1 MKQRFFKA
9 DSISFPIINGYK
21 PDSYKEENIMAKVL
35 VIADIKQ
42 GVLKGS
48 TAELLSKAKALGAE
62 TAVVAIGSNI
72 ESLIPDLANA
82 GSDTQY
88 IADDPGLE
96 LFSAGPYASCV
107 VDAAKQF
114 GANLIWFGF
123 SESGKAAAPRV
134 AAQLDVACATDITDI
149 ILSGDQ
155 IEITRPAIANKVI
168 QRVKTNTEQLVAVV
182 RAGAFEAA
190 EGISGTEN
198 VVKLSPPAP
207 DLKAVIKEILS
218 DASGEIDL
226 ADADVVISVG
236 RGVKDEAGADLVKE
250 LANDLKAG
258 FGSSRAMV
266 DAGFMPHNKQVGQT
280 GKIVAPGLYM
290 AIGISGA
297 IQHLAGMNGSKVI
310 LAVNKDPEAPIF
322 NVADYGIVGD
332 LFEVVPILREEI
344 NKVRT

>member
-1 MKQRFFKA
+1 
-9 DSISFPIINGYK
+9 
-21 PDSYKEENIMAKVL
+21 MAKVL
-35 VIADIKQ
+35 AIADIKQ

-48 TAELLSKAKALGAE
+48 TTELLSKARALGAE

-72 ESLIPDLANA
+72 QSLIPDLASA

-88 IADDPGLE
+88 IADDPSLE
-96 LFSAGPYASCV
+96 MFSAGPYASCV
-107 VDAAKQF
+107 VDAAKQS
-114 GANLIWFGF
+114 GANLIWFSF
-123 SESGKAAAPRV
+123 SESGKAVAPRV
-134 AAQLDVACATDITDI
+134 AAQLDAACATEITEVT
-149 ILSGDQ
+149 LAGDQ
-155 IEITRPAIANKVI
+155 VEIIRPAIANKVI
-168 QRVKTNTEQLVAVV
+168 QRVKINTELLVAVV

-190 EGISGTEN
+190 EGITGTEN
-198 VVKLSPPAP
+198 VVTLSPPES
-207 DLKAVIKEILS
+207 DLKAIIKELIS

-226 ADADVVISVG
+226 ADADIVISVG
-236 RGVKDEAGADLVKE
+236 RGAKDQAGVDLVKE

-266 DAGFMPHNKQVGQT
+266 DGGFMAHNKQVGQT
-280 GKIVAPGLYM
+280 GKIVAPTLYM

-310 LAVNKDPEAPIF
+310 LAINKDAEAPIF

-344 NKVRT
+344 NKIRN

>member
-1 MKQRFFKA
+1 
-9 DSISFPIINGYK
+9 
-21 PDSYKEENIMAKVL
+21 MAKVL
-35 VIADIKQ
+35 VVADIKQ
-42 GVLKGS
+42 GVLKSS

-72 ESLIPDLANA
+72 EGLASELAQA

-96 LFSAGPYASCV
+96 LFSAGPYAACV
-107 VDAAKQF
+107 VDAAKQS

-123 SESGKAAAPRV
+123 SESGKASAPRV
-134 AAQLDVACATDITDI
+134 AAQLEAACATEITDVA
-149 ILSGDQ
+149 LDGDQ
-155 IEITRPAIANKVI
+155 IEIIRPAIANKI
-168 QRVKTNTEQLVAVV
+168 MQRVKIHSAQLVAVV
-182 RAGAFEAA
+182 RAGAFEADDS
-190 EGISGTEN
+190 ISGAEN
-198 VVKLSPPAP
+198 VIKLSPPAA
-207 DLKAVIKEILS
+207 DVKSVIKELVS

-226 ADADVVISVG
+226 ADADIVISVG
-236 RGVKDEAGADLVKE
+236 RGAKDQAGVDLIKE
-250 LANDLKAG
+250 LAHELGAG

-266 DAGFMPHNKQVGQT
+266 DGGLMPHNKQVGQT
-280 GKIVAPGLYM
+280 GKIVAPTLYM

-332 LFEVVPILREEI
+332 LFEVVPVLREEI
-344 NKVRT
+344 AKVRS

>member
-1 MKQRFFKA
+1 
-9 DSISFPIINGYK
+9 
-21 PDSYKEENIMAKVL
+21 MAKVL

-48 TAELLSKAKALGAE
+48 TAELLSKAKAIGAQ

-72 ESLIPDLANA
+72 ESLAKDLANA

-88 IADDPGLE
+88 IADDASLE

-107 VDAAKQF
+107 VDAANQS
-114 GANLIWFGF
+114 GANLIWFSF
-123 SESGKAAAPRV
+123 SEGGKAMAPRV
-134 AAQLDVACATDITDI
+134 AAQLEAACATEITEVVLD
-149 ILSGDQ
+149 GEQ
-155 IEITRPAIANKVI
+155 IEIMRPAIANKVM
-168 QRVKTNTEQLVAVV
+168 QRVKVNTERLVAVI
-182 RAGAFEAA
+182 RAGAFEAE

-198 VVKLSPPAP
+198 VVKLSAPAA
-207 DLKAVIKEILS
+207 DLRAVIKELVS

-236 RGVKDEAGADLVKE
+236 RGAKDQAGIDLVKD
-250 LANDLKAG
+250 LANDLAAG

-266 DAGFMPHNKQVGQT
+266 DGGFMAHNKQVGQT
-280 GKIVAPGLYM
+280 GKIVAPTLYM

-297 IQHLAGMNGSKVI
+297 IQHLAGMNGSKTI

-332 LFEVVPILREEI
+332 LFEVVPILKEEI
-344 NKVRT
+344 KKIRG